1 MNDETYITPEM
12 KATIGREG
20 EPNEST
26 MEATL
31 SEHRRFV
38 QAIMDEDPI
47 YYDEEYAKKTRYGT
61 IVCPPLF
68 PSSLSRRPLGTPDP
82 LTDGF
87 NRNPEF
93 DGLAASGAGGNRGG
107 GPAMD
112 LSHIPRMLNG
122 GNEIEIFQ
130 YMKLGEKTVSKT
142 RVADIFE
149 KTGRS
154 GRMVFIVNETEVRN
168 DRGELLM
175 ISRGTSIRR

>member
-20 EPNEST
+20 EPNDST

-68 PSSLSRRPLGTPDP
+68 PSSLSRRPL
-82 LTDGF
+82 
-87 NRNPEF
+87 
-93 DGLAASGAGGNRGG
+93 
-107 GPAMD
+107 
-112 LSHIPRMLNG
+112 
-122 GNEIEIFQ
+122 
-130 YMKLGEKTVSKT
+130 
-142 RVADIFE
+142 
-149 KTGRS
+149 
-154 GRMVFIVNETEVRN
+154 
-168 DRGELLM
+168 
-175 ISRGTSIRR
+175 